1 MQAPSHGGQTCCGCP
16 QGPKPSNCQ
25 SQTIFKRRRC
35 SLSGPNPSR
44 QAKTGAPRHPP
55 LVWWLPGT
63 SEGNASP
70 LPWGS
75 DLLWVPTRAQAIKLP
90 KPNHFQTALLQL
102 ERAQPQPAGQ
112 NWSPTPHEGLY
123 SGQAA
128 TSISLLSGEP
138 ITCCQLT
145 VRPGKDPMGSLGGPA
160 PLHTPPGPS
169 ETQE

>member
-1 MQAPSHGGQTCCGCP
+1 MLWVPTRAQAIKL
-16 QGPKPSNCQ
+16 PKPNHF
-25 SQTIFKRRRC
+25 QTALLQLERAQPQPAGQNW
-35 SLSGPNPSR
+35 GPTP
-44 QAKTGAPRHPP
+44 PP

-112 NWSPTPHEGLY
+112 NWGPTPPPP
-123 SGQAA
+123 SVVAA
-128 TSISLLSGEP
+128 RHL
-138 ITCCQLT
+138 
-145 VRPGKDPMGSLGGPA
+145 
-160 PLHTPPGPS
+160 
-169 ETQE
+169 